1 MDLYKLF
8 RFVQKLGGTQ
18 RVTNNNQWRI
28 VAKKLGFETNWCV
41 NQVKVIYRRY
51 LHSFEELYRTLG
63 CTLINHPRNSRADRS
78 RHGSGRPL
86 MRGVRTGSREKEDD
100 GSDKSS
106 RSSQEELRTL
116 TRANSGPGPDPA
128 FDLCL
133 DLRQDVKELPCA

>member
-1 MDLYKLF
+1 MF

-86 MRGVRTGSREKEDD
+86 MRGVRTGSK
-100 GSDKSS
+100 
-106 RSSQEELRTL
+106 
-116 TRANSGPGPDPA
+116 
-128 FDLCL
+128 
-133 DLRQDVKELPCA
+133 VKGWRK

>member
-63 CTLINHPRNSRADRS
+63 R
-78 RHGSGRPL
+78 RP
-86 MRGVRTGSREKEDD
+86 D
-100 GSDKSS
+100 GSEASAPV
-106 RSSQEELRTL
+106 E
-116 TRANSGPGPDPA
+116 AMPVG
-128 FDLCL
+128 
-133 DLRQDVKELPCA
+133 